1 MISFPN
7 PWEIGILI
15 VVVLLV
21 VGPERL
27 PTFAAQLGRLV
38 RELRDIARGATERV
52 REEMGDS
59 FDDLRDLDPRQYDP
73 RRIVREA
80 LMEDVAPRRPPRAP
94 RTATPPTSGAAAATA
109 AAAAGGA
116 AAARPRPSAPTG
128 TGGTSAS
135 GAAPADGAPFDDE
148 AT

>member
-7 PWEIGILI
+7 PWELGILV

-27 PTFAAQLGRLV
+27 PAFAAQLGRLV
-38 RELRDIARGATERV
+38 RELRDLARGATERV

-59 FDDLRDLDPRQYDP
+59 FDDLKDLDPRQYDP

-80 LMEDVAPRRPPRAP
+80 LMDDPPAARPAPRLVAPEPP
-94 RTATPPTSGAAAATA
+94 ATPPGRPAPSTGSGAAAVSGGAV
-109 AAAAGGA
+109 AAGGA
-116 AAARPRPSAPTG
+116 T
-128 TGGTSAS
+128 
-135 GAAPADGAPFDDE
+135 PFDDE

>member
-7 PWEIGILI
+7 PWELGILV

-27 PTFAAQLGRLV
+27 PAFAAQLGRLV
-38 RELRDIARGATERV
+38 RELRDLARGATERV

-59 FDDLRDLDPRQYDP
+59 FDDLKDLDPRQYDP

-80 LMEDVAPRRPPRAP
+80 LMDDPPAARPASRLVAPEPP
-94 RTATPPTSGAAAATA
+94 ATPPGRPAPSTGSGAAAVSGGAV
-109 AAAAGGA
+109 AAGGA
-116 AAARPRPSAPTG
+116 T
-128 TGGTSAS
+128 
-135 GAAPADGAPFDDE
+135 PFDDE

>member
-7 PWEIGILI
+7 PWELGILV

-38 RELRDIARGATERV
+38 RELRDLARGATERV

-59 FDDLRDLDPRQYDP
+59 FDDLKDLDPRQYDP

-80 LMEDVAPRRPPRAP
+80 LMDDPPAARAP
-94 RTATPPTSGAAAATA
+94 RPASRFVAPEPPATPPGRPAPPTGSGTGGVSGR
-109 AAAAGGA
+109 AAAAGG
-116 AAARPRPSAPTG
+116 T
-128 TGGTSAS
+128 
-135 GAAPADGAPFDDE
+135 PFDDE

>member
-1 MISFPN
+1 VISFPN
-7 PWEIGILI
+7 PWELGILV

-38 RELRDIARGATERV
+38 RELRDLARGATERV

-59 FDDLRDLDPRQYDP
+59 FDDLKDLDPRQYDP

-80 LMEDVAPRRPPRAP
+80 LMDDPPAA
-94 RTATPPTSGAAAATA
+94 RTARPAAARFTA
-109 AAAAGGA
+109 PEPPASPPGRPAPPVGSGAGGA
-116 AAARPRPSAPTG
+116 GASGVLRAE
-128 TGGTSAS
+128 GGT
-135 GAAPADGAPFDDE
+135 PFDDE